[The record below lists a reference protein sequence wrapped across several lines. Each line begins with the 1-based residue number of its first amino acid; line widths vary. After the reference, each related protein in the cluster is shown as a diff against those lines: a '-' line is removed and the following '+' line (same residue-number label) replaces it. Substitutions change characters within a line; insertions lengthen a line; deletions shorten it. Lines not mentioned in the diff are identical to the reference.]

1 MITDGKKLHLQSVLC
16 FFEATNANVS
26 LNAVY
31 FVAINNCQKSGRKK
45 LLGLLAT
52 AVVGKIK
59 KFNCKAILFVGRAQK
74 YIPVSFLYAFC
85 VSLSR

>member
-1 MITDGKKLHLQSVLC
+1 MITDGKNWNHNRLC
-16 FFEATNANVS
+16 VFFEATNANVS

>member
-1 MITDGKKLHLQSVLC
+1 MITDGKKWNHNRLC
-16 FFEATNANVS
+16 VFFEATNANVS

-52 AVVGKIK
+52 AVIGKIK
-59 KFNCKAILFVGRAQK
+59 KIQLQHNHVCGACTEKH
-74 YIPVSFLYAFC
+74 
-85 VSLSR
+85 SR